1 MKTLNIP
8 IGDSFID
15 GTLFHPDPEELKGD
29 SPAVLFIHGW
39 GSSEETYR
47 ESARK
52 IAGLGAICFT
62 ITLRGHGGTS
72 HQRETVSRTDNLHD
86 ALTALDRLLAEDG
99 VDSRRIG
106 VVGSSY
112 GGYLAALLTRE
123 REMRWLGLRAP
134 ALYKDEGFEWPK
146 RRLNQDPDLHD
157 FRRRPVPPED
167 NLALQCCTRFE
178 GDVLLVESEHDTVI
192 PHQVLANYLNA
203 FQRVRSRAH
212 HLIRDADH
220 ALGNPAHRREYEHV
234 LYEWFKDRFAECTP
248 GNMR

>member
-1 MKTLNIP
+1 MKTLSIP

-15 GTLFHPDPEELKGD
+15 GTLFHPEELRDK

-52 IAGLGAICFT
+52 IARLGAICFT
-62 ITLRGHGGTS
+62 ITLRGHGETS

-86 ALTALDRLLAEDG
+86 ALTALDRLISEEG

-112 GGYLAALLTRE
+112 GGYLAALLTGKRDV
-123 REMRWLGLRAP
+123 RWLGLRAP
-134 ALYKDEGFEWPK
+134 ALYKDEGFERPK
-146 RRLNQDPDLHD
+146 RQLNQDPDLHA
-157 FRRRPVPPED
+157 FRRRPVPAED
-167 NLALQCCTRFE
+167 NLALQCGTRFQ

-192 PHQVLANYLNA
+192 PHQVLANYLKA
-203 FQRVRSRAH
+203 FHRVRSRTH
-212 HLIRDADH
+212 HLIRDAEH
-220 ALGNPAHRREYEHV
+220 ALDNPAHRREYEHV
-234 LYEWFKDRFAECTP
+234 LFEWFKDRFAEP
-248 GNMR
+248 L